1 MIGRDEFAL
10 NAVDCDLRT
19 SICVSHR
26 SSLTRYGS
34 SPADAAAVEFPS
46 SVIDD

>member
-19 SICVSHR
+19 SICVLHC
-26 SSLTRYGS
+26 SSLTPCGN
-34 SPADAAAVEFPS
+34 AVEFRFN
-46 SVIDD
+46 V